1 MKMLKNKT
9 YQVFGVL
16 IALVLLC
23 RKPKDDISKTI
34 DISDNYEP
42 NLGTRVSKIKNG
54 KVINEKKP
62 INTQV
67 NIKPT
72 SSYLEVKNVKPF
84 LSNQS
89 TLKGKIEHGSNSH
102 IKPDLSH
109 LKKPSRQSASIRKDI
124 IKPQNSSSKFTL
136 PKENSIRPTRVKPE
150 VKLNKAF

>member
-1 MKMLKNKT
+1 MIKIFKNKT

-42 NLGTRVSKIKNG
+42 KLGTRVSKIKNG

-62 INTQV
+62 INTEV
-67 NIKPT
+67 NIKPS
-72 SSYLEVKNVKPF
+72 SSYLQVKKVKPF

-89 TLKGKIEHGSNSH
+89 SLKGKIQHGSNTH

-109 LKKPSRQSASIRKDI
+109 LKKPFRHSSSIRKDI
-124 IKPQNSSSKFTL
+124 NVSTKFTL

-150 VKLNKAF
+150 VKFNKAF